1 MNDPYDRSQEL
12 LNRILELSK
21 RRSGIQ
27 LPVGF
32 VRSRSTTVPP
42 PPLIVMIRG
51 GRGGEVRLKLYC
63 CLTLLAVDAPYSIS
77 RHISARTWAEMLALP
92 KPDTNGA
99 RRVSDSLNWLADNH
113 MVKLERRPSYPPKIT
128 MLNPSGDG
136 SPYIRPGSP
145 YVTLSLGFWQQ
156 QWITRLSGTAIA
168 LLLIL
173 LDLVGGKTRS
183 PKQFVTTN
191 QRLHYGLS
199 PDSWTRATRELVDF
213 GLINVDRA
221 IRGGDLE
228 SVRARNFYSVNKERL
243 NEPSQT
249 LVTPIGDNAP
259 LHSGSR

>member
-1 MNDPYDRSQEL
+1 VNDPYERSEEL
-12 LNRILELSK
+12 VNRILGLSK
-21 RRSGIQ
+21 RRIGIQ

-32 VRSRSTTVPP
+32 VRSRSTTVP

-63 CLTLLAVDAPYSIS
+63 CLTLLAVDAPYSIT
-77 RHISARTWAEMLALP
+77 RQISARTWAEMLALP

-113 MVKLERRPSYPPKIT
+113 MVKLERRPSYPPKIA
-128 MLNPSGDG
+128 MLNPLGDG
-136 SPYIRPGSP
+136 SPYSRPGSP
-145 YVTLSLGFWQQ
+145 YVTLPLGFWEQ

-173 LDLVGGKTRS
+173 LDLVGGKARS
-183 PKQFVTTN
+183 PKQSVTPN
-191 QRLHYGLS
+191 QRLQYGLS

-213 GLINVDRA
+213 GLINVDRVV
-221 IRGGDLE
+221 RSRDLE

-243 NEPSQT
+243 NETVDVETHLKSQ
-249 LVTPIGDNAP
+249 
-259 LHSGSR
+259 SGFRQTTGS